1 MKRGG
6 ACSSPMFG
14 ERMNWK
20 SLITVVIAMIVI
32 GSTNALTRIVDID
45 GSGQYTSIQ
54 AAVNASS
61 QGDTILV
68 YPGRY
73 YENISIQTNG
83 ISVISLEAITGDAE
97 YVDSTIIDGG
107 AISWGVWIRQNSQNI
122 TVRGFSITNCKNGLS
137 VSSNA
142 IVTIQNCN
150 IFQNMGYNGAG
161 LGASFCTV
169 YLSGVKI
176 YNNDAYNMG
185 GGIYIYGYMGYVNVT
200 FDPVNRCSIYNNTAG
215 AGQDIVA
222 HSINNDLS
230 IPLDKFTVAN
240 PTSYY
245 AAPFRAYG
253 NEFQLLIDAET
264 YHHEEVNHDL
274 YVSPIG
280 DDANDGL
287 SPATALKTIRTAVYR
302 VASDSLNQKTVHILP
317 GTYSRTAN
325 QQVFPIPLKSW
336 VKVQGAGVDDTQI
349 VGEMDPSYA
358 NVQYNALKVFTSFYQ
373 THASL
378 EDLSITTAGSNNSCA
393 LWGFEEES
401 LHLKN
406 LRMHELS
413 PDLFAVINISRASNI
428 LWDNITIEDITTD
441 DKGLLFTDGYITGA
455 IRNSVFRNASSTFNS
470 NEVWAKPLIWADLGE
485 NITIENTIFTNLSMA
500 DDDTEAISFGSMSN
514 PSGVQFYD
522 LQNCLF
528 SNISCNES
536 GVFIVGHA
544 YPEMNI
550 TNCTFAG
557 HTGNGEALMVN
568 GNVTISNCIFYNDR
582 SVEIAINPMDGTG
595 IPTTL
600 TLNNNLIRNG
610 YSDIWQGP
618 GSTINYSDTNITGN
632 PFFLGGD
639 DINNPF
645 YYSLSAASPCINAG
659 TVDTT
664 GFNLLPYDLAGN
676 WRVWEGRIDM
686 GCFEYGSP
694 PVANDDPIAPDIPAV
709 SMTAYPNPF
718 SVFTNI
724 RADIPARGE
733 SGAEAINA
741 ARIVI
746 YNLRGQI
753 VRSLELDP
761 GTRQQVLSWDG
772 RDSGNQRCSN
782 GIYFLNLV
790 VDGRSIINK
799 KVTLIR

>member
-1 MKRGG
+1 MPSPLIGVFMKRN
-6 ACSSPMFG
+6 
-14 ERMNWK
+14 RW
-20 SLITVVIAMIVI
+20 IIAWLLSMMSI
-32 GSTNALTRIVDID
+32 GLHAVTRIVDIT
-45 GSGQYTSIQ
+45 GAGQYTSIQ
-54 AAVNASS
+54 TAVSASS
-61 QGDTILV
+61 PGDTVLV

-73 YENISIQTNG
+73 YENISIQTSG
-83 ISVISLEAITGDAE
+83 ISVISLEALTGDAE

-161 LGASFCTV
+161 VGASFCTV

-245 AAPFRAYG
+245 AVPFRAYG

-264 YHHEEVNHDL
+264 AHHQEVNSDL
-274 YVSPIG
+274 YVSPTG
-280 DDANDGL
+280 DDTNDGL

-325 QQVFPIPLKSW
+325 QQVFPVPLKSW
-336 VKVQGAGVDDTQI
+336 VKVLGAGIDETQI
-349 VGEMDPSYA
+349 VGEMDTAYA
-358 NVQYNALKVFTSFYQ
+358 IVQYNALKVFTSFYQ
-373 THASL
+373 THTSL
-378 EDLSITTAGSNNSCA
+378 EDMSITSVGSNNSCA

-536 GVFIVGHA
+536 GVFIAGHA
-544 YPEMNI
+544 YPEINI
-550 TNCTFAG
+550 INCTFAG

-568 GNVTISNCIFYNDR
+568 GNVTISNSIFYNDR

-618 GSTINYSDTNITGN
+618 NSTINYSESNITGN
-632 PFFLGGD
+632 PLFLGGD
-639 DINNPF
+639 DICNPL
-645 YYSLSAASPCINAG
+645 YYSLALGSPCINAG

-676 WRVWEGRIDM
+676 QRVWEGRIDM

-724 RADIPARGE
+724 KVSTLNSGSDRPE
-733 SGAEAINA
+733 SVNNA
-741 ARIVI
+741 CVTI
-746 YNLRGQI
+746 YNIKGQRVKTI
-753 VRSLELDP
+753 ILDP
-761 GTRQQVLSWDG
+761 GKTGEQLTFWDG
-772 RDSGNQRCSN
+772 RDADNTRCSS
-782 GIYFLNLV
+782 GIYFINLILN
-790 VDGRSIINK
+790 GRNVSTK
-799 KVTLIR
+799 KVTYIR

>member
-1 MKRGG
+1 MPSPLIGVFMKRH
-6 ACSSPMFG
+6 
-14 ERMNWK
+14 R
-20 SLITVVIAMIVI
+20 LIIAGLLSMMSI
-32 GSTNALTRIVDID
+32 GLHAVTRIVDIT
-45 GSGQYTSIQ
+45 GAGQYTSIQ
-54 AAVNASS
+54 TAVSASS
-61 QGDTILV
+61 PGDTVLV

-73 YENISIQTNG
+73 VENVNISISNLT
-83 ISVISLEAITGDAE
+83 VVSLEYTSNDPSFIE
-97 YVDSTIIDGG
+97 STIIDGNLNASG
-107 AISWGVWIRQNSQNI
+107 IRINQNI
-122 TVRGFSITNCKNGLS
+122 QDIRIQGFSITNSKSGIVLGQNS
-137 VSSNA
+137 VSIITNCALHGNA
-142 IVTIQNCN
+142 SSYGGGINLFKGTT
-150 IFQNMGYNGAG
+150 F
-161 LGASFCTV
+161 
-169 YLSGVKI
+169 LSGVRI
-176 YNNDAYNMG
+176 FNNYSYIMA
-185 GGIYIYGYMGYVNVT
+185 GGIYINGYMGSVNIT

-222 HSINNDLS
+222 HSINNNLS
-230 IPLDKFTVAN
+230 IPLDKFTVSN

-245 AAPFRAYG
+245 AASFRASG

-264 YHHEEVNHDL
+264 FHHEEVNHDL

-349 VGEMDPSYA
+349 VGEMDPSYS

-393 LWGFEEES
+393 IWGFKEDS
-401 LHLKN
+401 LHLRN

-413 PDLFAVINISRASNI
+413 PDLFAIINITYATNC
-428 LWDNITIEDITTD
+428 LWDRLIIEDFTTESM
-441 DKGLLFTDGYITGA
+441 GFLYSDGYITGV
-455 IRNSVFRNASSTFNS
+455 IRNSIFRNAVNTFTS
-470 NEVWAKPLIWADLGE
+470 NEVWASPLIWINLGGSFALINSIIT
-485 NITIENTIFTNLSMA
+485 NIAMT
-500 DDDTEAISFGSMSN
+500 DDDTHA
-514 PSGVQFYD
+514 VQFSGMYSPPTQPQYTI
-522 LQNCLF
+522 QNSLF
-528 SNISCNES
+528 ANIYCNER
-536 GVFIVGHA
+536 GVIFHGEDF
-544 YPEMNI
+544 PLMNI
-550 TNCTFAG
+550 ANCTFAG
-557 HTGNGEALMVN
+557 HIGNGEALMVN
-568 GNVTISNCIFYNDR
+568 GNVTISNSIFYNDR

-632 PFFLGGD
+632 PRFLGGD
-639 DINNPF
+639 DIHNPL
-645 YYSLSAASPCINAG
+645 YYSLALGSPCINAG

-686 GCFEYGSP
+686 GCFEYGAP
-694 PVANDDPIAPDIPAV
+694 PVANDDPTAPGTPAL
-709 SMTAYPNPF
+709 SLTAYPNPF

-724 RADIPARGE
+724 KVSALDTKANIDKIHSA
-733 SGAEAINA
+733 SIA
-741 ARIVI
+741 I
-746 YNLRGQI
+746 YNIKGQQVKSI
-753 VRSLELDP
+753 SLDP
-761 GTRQQVLSWDG
+761 GKSGEQFTYWDG
-772 RDSGNQRCSN
+772 RDEDNARCSS
-782 GIYFLNLV
+782 GIYLVNLIV
-790 VDGRSIINK
+790 NGRSISSRR
-799 KVTLIR
+799 VSLIR